1 MLHKIILFSLGIFAL
16 TGCDAQKKA
25 KADLKTTEMATN
37 TKSDEQ
43 KNDLIYL
50 SEGENKFLLDYKMNI
65 TFKGITE
72 DSRCPEGVN
81 CIWAGAALAQI
92 EVMGT
97 STRPVL
103 LNLASMDFPSKNYH
117 QSAEFNGYTITLQEV
132 TPYPKAGGA
141 EELKGKYKIG
151 VSIKSNRTTSNTTR
165 KSASSLWK

>member
-1 MLHKIILFSLGIFAL
+1 MLHKAILFSLGVFAL

-25 KADLKTTEMATN
+25 KADSKAPEMTTN
-37 TKSDEQ
+37 TKPDEQ

-65 TFKGITE
+65 TFKGISE

-103 LNLASMDFPSKNYH
+103 LNLASIDFPARNYR
-117 QSAEFNGYTITLQEV
+117 QSAKFNGYTITLQEV

-151 VSIKSNRTTSNTTR
+151 ISINKDRPSSDTT
-165 KSASSLWK
+165 KK

>member
-1 MLHKIILFSLGIFAL
+1 MLHKTLLFSLGIFAL

-25 KADLKTTEMATN
+25 KADSKTTEMATN

-50 SEGENKFLLDYKMNI
+50 SEGENKFLPDYKMNI
-65 TFKGITE
+65 TFKGISE

-81 CIWAGAALAQI
+81 CIWAGVALAQI

-103 LNLASMDFPSKNYH
+103 LHLASMDFPNKNYH

-151 VSIKSNRTTSNTTR
+151 VSIKNNRTTNTTK
-165 KSASSLWK
+165 KSPPSLWK

>member
-25 KADLKTTEMATN
+25 KTTSKTSEMTSN
-37 TKSDEQ
+37 STKPDEQ
-43 KNDLIYL
+43 KNDVIYL
-50 SEGENKFLLDYKMNI
+50 SEGENKFLPEYKMNI
-65 TFKGITE
+65 TFKGISE

-81 CIWAGAALAQI
+81 CIWAGVALAQV

-103 LNLASMDFPSKNYH
+103 LNLASMDFPNKNYH

-151 VSIKSNRTTSNTTR
+151 VSIKNNR
-165 KSASSLWK
+165 ASSDTTKK